1 MSQALPDIQ
10 VPASKLSIAPSNVR
24 RRTDPVADSELKAS
38 ILARG
43 ILQNLIGLPVAR
55 KKGEYQITA
64 GGRRL
69 TQLKAL
75 IAEGKL
81 PADFP
86 VTVKLLSN
94 RNDAAEISLVENF
107 NRLNM
112 SPAEECRAFQTII
125 ETEKKSPADVAIRFG
140 LTERFVLG
148 RLRLAGLADPVFD
161 ALADGSITL
170 DVAKAYGSI
179 TDTVRQ
185 AAVFE
190 ELGDG
195 YHATNCAEIRRRLIS
210 GFYRGNDPKALLIG
224 RDAYLA
230 ASGRIDGD
238 LFSDNA
244 SENWIDSDL
253 VETLAQERMEAAA
266 AALQSREGFGELR
279 VVCQSRVP
287 YMETIVLDPVEGE
300 PAELTPDE
308 EERQRAIEVQLETI
322 AEKADED
329 GYSDEEIE
337 LIEMLEAEYQ
347 RLTERPPV
355 LGADQKATS
364 LAYLVI
370 GDDGTPRLHE
380 QIYAIP
386 EPEPKVNEES
396 DDQQEVEEE
405 QQDEG
410 NNEPVNEAS
419 GRSPIS
425 QKLAEELA
433 LMKTEI
439 LRVHVASDPH
449 FALDLG
455 AFIMADAAVA
465 YRYDMPSDLRATM
478 PSSRVGN
485 FESDTPAAESW
496 DELQAG
502 LDRSWID
509 AGGICERYDA
519 FCALEDTARAA
530 WLGWAIARTLHAVP
544 AGERSC
550 LLIDHLGMK
559 LDIDV
564 AQWWRPTA
572 RRYFDRVS
580 KPTILDHF
588 QTVGGADLRSRYSG
602 SKKHDLALSAEKLFS
617 GQIIV
622 EAEIKERAMQW
633 LPESMRF
640 GSRENPA
647 FQDGEA
653 QHPSSEP
660 LPAGQQSDLPEAA

>member
-24 RRTDPVADSELKAS
+24 KRTDPVADSELKAS

-43 ILQNLIGLPVAR
+43 IIQNLIGLPVAR

-75 IAEGKL
+75 INEGKL
-81 PADFP
+81 PADYP
-86 VTVKLLSN
+86 VMVKLLSN

-161 ALADGSITL
+161 ALADGTITL

-179 TDTVRQ
+179 TDTARQ

-190 ELGDG
+190 ELADG
-195 YHATNCAEIRRRLIS
+195 YYATNCAEIRRRLSS
-210 GFYRGNDPKALLIG
+210 GFYRGNDPKAMLIG

-230 ASGRIDGD
+230 AGGRIDGD

-244 SENWIDSDL
+244 SENWIDSDI
-253 VETLAQERMEAAA
+253 VETLAQERLEAAA
-266 AALQSREGFGELR
+266 ADLRSTEGFGELR
-279 VVCQSRVP
+279 VVCHSRIP
-287 YMETIVLDPVEGE
+287 YMETIGLDPVEGE
-300 PAELTPDE
+300 PAELTPE
-308 EERQRAIEVQLETI
+308 EEDRQRAIEVELETI
-322 AEKADED
+322 AENADED

-337 LIEMLEAEYQ
+337 RIEALEAEYQ
-347 RLTERPPV
+347 GLTERPLV
-355 LGADQKATS
+355 LGADQKAAS

-386 EPEPKVNEES
+386 QPEPEIDGDADIESEEDHES
-396 DDQQEVEEE
+396 AD
-405 QQDEG
+405 
-410 NNEPVNEAS
+410 EPVDEAS

-465 YRYDMPSDLRATM
+465 YRYDMPSDLRATV

-496 DELQAG
+496 DELQAS

-519 FCALEDTARAA
+519 FCALADTARAA
-530 WLGWAIARTLHAVP
+530 WLGWAVARTLHAVP
-544 AGERSC
+544 AGERSAM
-550 LLIDHLGMK
+550 LIDHLGTK

-572 RRYFDRVS
+572 RRYFDRVA

-588 QTVGGADLRSRYSG
+588 HEVGGAELRSRYSG
-602 SKKHDLALSAEKLFS
+602 SKKHDLALSAEKLFG

-622 EAEIKERAMQW
+622 EADIKDRAMQW
-633 LPESMRF
+633 LPDAMRF
-640 GSRENPA
+640 GPLEDLASQE
-647 FQDGEA
+647 
-653 QHPSSEP
+653 SEP
-660 LPAGQQSDLPEAA
+660 QSPNGEPASAGQQSDLPEAA